1 MGIALLYV
9 IVNLWYPLQMFLRV
23 RRRVLRTT
31 LAFQFLYLATAPRW
45 HLWTVVCVTAG
56 RLHGAL
62 FAWPGSSW
70 LGSTCTT
77 VSIPMR

>member
-56 RLHGAL
+56 RLRCMG
-62 FAWPGSSW
+62 PCS
-70 LGSTCTT
+70 LGPDLLGL
-77 VSIPMR
+77 VLLVLR